1 MFYVL
6 ALFGFLAVCAPVLVA
21 MACGAIFGVAFEPL
35 NDRLRG
41 RLGKA
46 APAVT
51 LLLALVAVATPIAL
65 CIRFGA
71 ATCTVCFFGWYYV
84 CTSGPP
90 APLVLLFR
98 PPLEGCLFAGEICA
112 AIMCLVW
119 AQRAIAPRWHGRV
132 RWTWPFFS
140 GISALPAIGT
150 MLFLGVAADDFL
162 LAYLVYGAA
171 VVVGVFS
178 ALALRRGKGK

>member
-1 MFYVL
+1 MW
-6 ALFGFLAVCAPVLVA
+6 VA
-21 MACGAIFGVAFEPL
+21 I
-35 NDRLRG
+35 
-41 RLGKA
+41 
-46 APAVT
+46 T
-51 LLLALVAVATPIAL
+51 L

-84 CTSGPP
+84 CTSGPL